1 MTGGGHIT
9 GGERRGSG
17 KEPGGSASKG
27 QPKDPAVPLPSP
39 LAPRAPDIPQAAA
52 LAPVL
57 RLPGGAPEAPI
68 RYDRSGRPLADRAQQ
83 DRWVAR
89 LRDGDAGALR
99 EVIAAFSER
108 ITSVVTGMLRDRDA
122 VDDVVQETFVKA
134 FYRIRSFHGDAGLY
148 TWLYRVAVNAAKDH
162 VKSRS
167 RRPASAIE
175 DLPLGADGL
184 ASTSDGPSIERL
196 EDRELRLAVRA
207 AIQGLPPKFR
217 AVLVLRELEGLRY
230 EEIAQI
236 LGISLGT
243 VESRL
248 FRARR
253 RLKARLSRLDLPA

>member
-1 MTGGGHIT
+1 MTGGGGT
-9 GGERRGSG
+9 GGG
-17 KEPGGSASKG
+17 KEPGAGASKSR
-27 QPKDPAVPLPSP
+27 PEDPAVPLPLSTP
-39 LAPRAPDIPQAAA
+39 LAPGAPSSPQAAA

-57 RLPGGAPEAPI
+57 RLPGGAPEGVI
-68 RYDRSGRPLADRAQQ
+68 RYDRSGRPLPDRAQQ

-99 EVIAAFSER
+99 EVMAAFSER

-162 VKSRS
+162 VKSRG

-175 DLPLGADGL
+175 DLPSGADGL
-184 ASTSDGPSIERL
+184 ASASDGPSIERL
-196 EDRELRLAVRA
+196 EDREVRLAVRA
-207 AIQGLPPKFR
+207 AIQTLPPKFR

-253 RLKARLSRLDLPA
+253 RLKARLARLDLPS

>member
-1 MTGGGHIT
+1 M
-9 GGERRGSG
+9 
-17 KEPGGSASKG
+17 P
-27 QPKDPAVPLPSP
+27 VPSP
-39 LAPRAPDIPQAAA
+39 LAPRAPHTPPVPA

-57 RLPGGAPEAPI
+57 RLPGTTPEAAI
-68 RYDRSGRPLADRAQQ
+68 RYDRSGRPLPDRAQQ

-99 EVIAAFSER
+99 EVMAAFSER

-162 VKSRS
+162 VKSRG

-175 DLPLGADGL
+175 DLPSGADGL
-184 ASTSDGPSIERL
+184 ASRSDGPSIERL
-196 EDRELRLAVRA
+196 EDREVRLAVRA
-207 AIQGLPPKFR
+207 AIAALPSKFR

-230 EEIAQI
+230 EEIAEI